1 MTSSEIKEKL
11 IAEKAVRDR
20 ERIAAEA
27 AITQVVTDYRAR
39 RLKCQEVHKIKG
51 FTVKENSS

>member
-27 AITQVVTDYRAR
+27 AI
-39 RLKCQEVHKIKG
+39 KHIKDRFSEITNEDRENLHSLG
-51 FTVKENSS
+51 F